1 MIIVHDIYSGLP
13 YSTIGDWHVSLIDQR
28 EAPRSRDEYYNLRF
42 INRQIVFD
50 LIGACEVSRRE
61 DEEEN
66 GLESDEDPL
75 LEDAEGESSG
85 EDAY

>member
-1 MIIVHDIYSGLP
+1 MWW
-13 YSTIGDWHVSLIDQR
+13 TIEEQ
-28 EAPRSRDEYYNLRF
+28 EAEDRW
-42 INRQIVFD
+42 D

-75 LEDAEGESSG
+75 LEDADGESSG